1 MAGYPV
7 TPFKDRVLNR
17 VSETVNG
24 LAIPAVLDYR
34 FRQMVARR
42 EAETCA
48 FPRVRRVRIPGMKK
62 RDQADRTSG
71 RFCCVPLQC
80 AAIMKVL
87 SEAPRL
93 LLIRALISGPCHVA
107 VLAEQTGLTP
117 ARVSHHLAR
126 MRLAGVVE
134 CTREGQTVV
143 YRIVPRIA
151 VPDGLDLGCCRIQ
164 FRKL

>member
-1 MAGYPV
+1 
-7 TPFKDRVLNR
+7 
-17 VSETVNG
+17 
-24 LAIPAVLDYR
+24 
-34 FRQMVARR
+34 
-42 EAETCA
+42 
-48 FPRVRRVRIPGMKK
+48 MKK

-93 LLIRALISGPCHVA
+93 LIIRALIPGPCHVA
-107 VLAEQTGLTP
+107 ILAEQTGLTP

-134 CTREGQTVV
+134 CSREGQTVV